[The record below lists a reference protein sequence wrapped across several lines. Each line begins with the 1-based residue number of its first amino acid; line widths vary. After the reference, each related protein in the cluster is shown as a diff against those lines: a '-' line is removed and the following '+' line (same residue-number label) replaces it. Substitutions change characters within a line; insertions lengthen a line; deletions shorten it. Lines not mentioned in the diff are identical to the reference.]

1 MSDIE
6 DLFPSAAAADG
17 EWQPDLPAGI
27 KFVALVEEAE
37 EIKDRLFVTDLSAQL
52 EQVLA
57 AARKRSRLHRRE
69 LGRIRAKQGRGQRQ
83 WSKLLS

>member
-27 KFVALVEEAE
+27 KFVALVE
-37 EIKDRLFVTDLSAQL
+37 RL
-52 EQVLA
+52 
-57 AARKRSRLHRRE
+57 RKL
-69 LGRIRAKQGRGQRQ
+69 RIGF
-83 WSKLLS
+83 S